1 MKAETGN
8 GQAAVGALLG
18 RLAGAA
24 RRQSREYA
32 PERSLRG
39 YSGAMAVFAAYCAAL
54 IATAQAKDRPL
65 PQRIEPLDLV
75 VGAAATYR
83 FSKLVSKNVVTSPI
97 RAPFTEY
104 VGSGGPAESL
114 EDARG
119 TGVRRAIGELISCPF
134 CVSVWA
140 AATYT
145 AGLVLCPRATRLGA
159 AGLTVLTGADLLQLS
174 SAALTRHATKKTDGG
189 AP

>member
-1 MKAETGN
+1 
-8 GQAAVGALLG
+8 
-18 RLAGAA
+18 
-24 RRQSREYA
+24 
-32 PERSLRG
+32 
-39 YSGAMAVFAAYCAAL
+39 
-54 IATAQAKDRPL
+54 
-65 PQRIEPLDLV
+65 
-75 VGAAATYR
+75 
-83 FSKLVSKNVVTSPI
+83 VVTSPI

-104 VGSGGPAESL
+104 VGPGGPAESL

-134 CVSVWA
+134 CVSVWV

-174 SAALTRHATKKTDGG
+174 SAALTRHATKKTD
-189 AP
+189 